1 MTREEED
8 YGKSGSGQDDITA
21 LGGVL
26 EFWFIPDIKSP
37 SRLAIYY
44 RSRLDDVA
52 AGPLHHRNPIK
63 RNPCESTSRR
73 RSCNKSH
80 KLAQLALL
88 HVLPVQRFWLL
99 LTTYVPRFQA
109 FDVE

>member
-1 MTREEED
+1 V
-8 YGKSGSGQDDITA
+8 GGAAQGQDDITA

-26 EFWFIPDIKSP
+26 KLWFIPDIKSP
-37 SRLAIYY
+37 SRLAICY

-52 AGPLHHRNPIK
+52 AGPLHYRNPIK
-63 RNPCESTSRR
+63 RNPCGAAQAVAHRGQAATSRTSR
-73 RSCNKSH
+73 H
-80 KLAQLALL
+80 ELALL